1 MAQTLA
7 KKLAPL
13 RVNVV
18 SPGRADT
25 PAYDWMAPQARHGM
39 LAGASAKLLV
49 GRTGRP
55 AEIAVAVRAPRY
67 RWRCAPSRRRQAPAI
82 VWVFRQFLS
91 GSFPSLSDDAPGVY
105 PNASPRAQSGPVE
118 TLGRMNAGKWAGEW

>member
-1 MAQTLA
+1 LAQTLA

-49 GRTGRP
+49 SRTGR
-55 AEIAVAVRAPRY
+55 
-67 RWRCAPSRRRQAPAI
+67 RRRQAPAI